1 MTFKKFDK
9 YSPLLRKV
17 VEKEKIKKI
26 ELAEKE
32 STKVLVEVMTAIPMN
47 KKIKEKV
54 EKMISN
60 HIDKEI
66 ILDNSASPD
75 IIGGA
80 IIKIGNRVY
89 DVSLKQFLEK
99 MKEKIVEID
108 LSKKGFFENINVNF
122 LVLKGMSIFKYIKEN
137 GGDK

>member
-17 VEKEKIKKI
+17 VEKGAIKKI
-26 ELAEKE
+26 ELAEKK

>member
-1 MTFKKFDK
+1 MAFKKFDR

-17 VEKEKIKKI
+17 VEKGEIKKI

-32 STKVLVEVMTAIPMN
+32 SAKVLVEVMTAIPMN
-47 KKIKEKV
+47 EKIKEKV
-54 EKMISN
+54 EKMISE

-66 ILDNSASPD
+66 ILDNPISPD

-80 IIKIGNRVY
+80 IIKIRNRVY

-99 MKEKIVEID
+99 MKERIVEVD
-108 LSKKGFFENINVNF
+108 LSKKGFFKNINVNF
-122 LVLKGMSIFKYIKEN
+122 LVLPGTSIFKYIKEN
-137 GGDK
+137 GDK

>member
-17 VEKEKIKKI
+17 VEKGEIKKI

-32 STKVLVEVMTAIPMN
+32 SAKVLVEVMTAIPMN
-47 KKIKEKV
+47 EKIKEKV

-60 HIDKEI
+60 YIDKEV
-66 ILDNSASPD
+66 ILDNFISPD

-99 MKEKIVEID
+99 MKERIIEVD
-108 LSKKGFFENINVNF
+108 LSKKGFFKNINVNF
-122 LVLKGMSIFKYIKEN
+122 LVLPETSIFKYIKEN
-137 GGDK
+137 GDK